1 MRASR
6 QALNSSPVVARCL
19 AAAEVQLMVLVVQ
32 VSVLRHAPVA
42 VITMRFL
49 SGHDGGRVCWFVLR
63 PLMLR
68 LTPNSQQVKI
78 EHAG

>member
-19 AAAEVQLMVLVVQ
+19 AAEVQLMVLVVQ
-32 VSVLRHAPVA
+32 VSGLRHAPVA

-49 SGHDGGRVCWFVLR
+49 SGHDGGRGCWFVLR